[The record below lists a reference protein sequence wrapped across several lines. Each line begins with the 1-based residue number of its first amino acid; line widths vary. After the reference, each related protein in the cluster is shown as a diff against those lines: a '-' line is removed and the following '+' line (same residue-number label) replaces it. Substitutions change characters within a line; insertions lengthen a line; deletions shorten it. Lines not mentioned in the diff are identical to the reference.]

1 MNYAEHY
8 RQPQVADGW
17 LPIVEEMLVALKD
30 LPITIVQIKEKFGE
44 LRVYGDY
51 DDSVTDEQVTEIAET
66 IEAAVYK
73 ARHTCEICGEPGK
86 LVDINVLGVRCEAHV

>member
-1 MNYAEHY
+1 MNYAKHY

-30 LPITIVQIKEKFGE
+30 LPITIVQIKEKFGQ

-51 DDSVTDEQVTEIAET
+51 ADNITDEQATEIAKT
-66 IEAAVYK
+66 IEVAVYK

-86 LVDINVLGVRCEAHV
+86 SVYINVLGVRCEAHV

>member
-1 MNYAEHY
+1 MNYAKHY
-8 RQPQVADGW
+8 RQPQVAAGW

-44 LRVYGDY
+44 LRVYA
-51 DDSVTDEQVTEIAET
+51 DSVTDEQATEIAKA
-66 IEAAVYK
+66 IEIATYK

-86 LVDINVLGVRCEAHV
+86 PVNTNVLGVRCEAHV

>member
-1 MNYAEHY
+1 MNYDKHY
-8 RQPQVADGW
+8 RQPQVAAGW

-30 LPITIVQIKEKFGE
+30 LPITIVQIKEKFGQ

-51 DDSVTDEQVTEIAET
+51 ADNITDEQTTEIAKA
-66 IEAAVYK
+66 IEVAVYK

-86 LVDINVLGVRCEAHV
+86 PVYINVLGVRCEAHV

>member
-1 MNYAEHY
+1 MNYAKHY

-30 LPITIVQIKEKFGE
+30 LPVTIVQIKEKFGQ
-44 LRVYGDY
+44 LRVYA
-51 DDSVTDEQVTEIAET
+51 DSVTDEQATEIAKI
-66 IEAAVYK
+66 IEIATYK

-86 LVDINVLGVRCEAHV
+86 PVNTNVLGVRCEAHI

>member
-1 MNYAEHY
+1 MKYDKHY
-8 RQPQVADGW
+8 RGPQVAAGW

-30 LPITIVQIKEKFGE
+30 LPVTIVQIKEKFGE
-44 LRVYGDY
+44 LRVYA
-51 DDSVTDEQVTEIAET
+51 DSVTDEQVTEIAET

-86 LVDINVLGVRCEAHV
+86 PVYINVPGVRCEAHV